1 MHTKQ
6 FDDIEDNVLPTNTML
21 GNRIT
26 EARRLKGYTIKEAA
40 RRMSV
45 TEKTFKKWESG
56 KSKPRANKIQMLA
69 GVLGVSLLWIL
80 DGEAQFEPEASSPS
94 QLEKLGQK
102 VERMTQLQ
110 QELNELTNAVVS
122 EVGELQQ
129 IEGDLEIL
137 KN

>member
-1 MHTKQ
+1 M
-6 FDDIEDNVLPTNTML
+6 PTNAML

-26 EARRLKGYTIKEAA
+26 EARKLKGYTVKEAA

-45 TEKTFKKWESG
+45 TEKTFEKWEG
-56 KSKPRANKIQMLA
+56 GQSKPRANKVQMVA

-80 DGEAQFEPEASSPS
+80 DGEDQFEPEASRLS
-94 QLEKLGQK
+94 QLENLGQK

-110 QELNELTNAVVS
+110 QELNELTNKVVN

-129 IEGDLEIL
+129 IEDDLDIL